1 MDASLVLNLDV
12 DVLKNAEF
20 YAKTIQKTVPQ
31 LVEDYLM
38 SISPVTHIDGKP
50 LGPITSQ
57 LAGIIK
63 LDKNTSYKVLL
74 EDALLEKYF

>member
-1 MDASLVLNLDV
+1 MNTSLVLNLDV

-20 YAKTIQKTVPQ
+20 YAKTIHKTVPQ

-38 SISPVTHIDGKP
+38 SISPVTHIEDKP

-57 LAGIIK
+57 LAGVIK
-63 LDKNTSYKVLL
+63 LDKSINYKLLL